1 MAHART
7 PRGRWIEEGLRVLA
21 AGGPE
26 AVRIESLA
34 QSLSVSKGG
43 FYGYFRNRDALLAEM
58 LDTWEREVTEAVIEE
73 VESGGGNARTKLD
86 RLFTLVA
93 SLGDEAVT
101 GTAIDLAI
109 RDWARRDE
117 DVARRLQRVDNRRMD
132 YLRSLFGSFCPDKDD
147 VEVRCM
153 ITFSVRIGSHLIAAD
168 HGGRSRAEVMELT
181 RKWLLR

>member
-93 SLGDEAVT
+93 SLDTEAVK

-153 ITFSVRIGSHLIAAD
+153 ITFSVRIGSHFIAAD